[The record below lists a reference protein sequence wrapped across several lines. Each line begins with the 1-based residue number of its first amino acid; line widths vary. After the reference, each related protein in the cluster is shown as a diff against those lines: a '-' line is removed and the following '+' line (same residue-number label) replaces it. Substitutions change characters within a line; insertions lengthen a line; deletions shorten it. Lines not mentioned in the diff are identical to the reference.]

1 MIKVPIPSGLKYV
14 SHVVPDRTMQDY
26 TQSTGIWNVFQMR
39 AAERGHLK
47 TLIITTKVLPSAEGK
62 VLTVDPSFQSLV
74 INGVHEE
81 DEIRVL
87 RPATFRVLAAR
98 IRKRQR

>member
-1 MIKVPIPSGLKYV
+1 
-14 SHVVPDRTMQDY
+14 
-26 TQSTGIWNVFQMR
+26 MR

-87 RPATFRVLAAR
+87 RPATFRVLAA
-98 IRKRQR
+98 KDQKTATVMDMGTVLGTVLVMELVGVMGMAKVQGQVMV